1 MGYPYLS
8 AVRHVIPTNLKGSC
22 RPVPSNGAVNVEGTG
37 VTRAGKMI
45 EHTGEVHSSNCP
57 SVFGDASPISG
68 ASHKCLIPFISVACD
83 TSVYPLGTIFEVSML
98 DKVEIAMP
106 PSGKNKMKHPKYVV
120 CEDTGSA
127 IKGENRL
134 DFYTGSYGLKSKANI
149 FGSTASDLFKMFGN
163 KSCHPNKTFRAIRHS
178 DPEWQTAAGAIAAAI
193 QRGLA
198 TSSKSSW
205 LTEAAP

>member
-1 MGYPYLS
+1 MASFDGLGVLITG
-8 AVRHVIPTNLKGSC
+8 AATGLGAATALGFARQGARVIINY
-22 RPVPSNGAVNVEGTG
+22 A
-37 VTRAGKMI
+37 
-45 EHTGEVHSSNCP
+45 
-57 SVFGDASPISG
+57 
-68 ASHKCLIPFISVACD
+68 
-83 TSVYPLGTIFEVSML
+83 
-98 DKVEIAMP
+98 
-106 PSGKNKMKHPKYVV
+106 

>member
-1 MGYPYLS
+1 SDRSVENCSLPGY
-8 AVRHVIPTNLKGSC
+8 HQ
-22 RPVPSNGAVNVEGTG
+22 
-37 VTRAGKMI
+37 
-45 EHTGEVHSSNCP
+45 
-57 SVFGDASPISG
+57 G
-68 ASHKCLIPFISVACD
+68 ASRWRYSTPANPIKSDRL
-83 TSVYPLGTIFEVSML
+83 LEQ
-98 DKVEIAMP
+98 VEIAMP

-163 KSCHPNKTFRAIRHS
+163 KSCHPNKIFRAIRHS

-198 TSSKSSW
+198 TSAKSSW
-205 LTEAAP
+205 LTETTR

>member
-1 MGYPYLS
+1 
-8 AVRHVIPTNLKGSC
+8 
-22 RPVPSNGAVNVEGTG
+22 
-37 VTRAGKMI
+37 
-45 EHTGEVHSSNCP
+45 
-57 SVFGDASPISG
+57 
-68 ASHKCLIPFISVACD
+68 
-83 TSVYPLGTIFEVSML
+83 
-98 DKVEIAMP
+98 MP

-163 KSCHPNKTFRAIRHS
+163 KSCHPNKTFRAISHS

-205 LTEAAP
+205 LTEATR

>member
-1 MGYPYLS
+1 
-8 AVRHVIPTNLKGSC
+8 
-22 RPVPSNGAVNVEGTG
+22 
-37 VTRAGKMI
+37 
-45 EHTGEVHSSNCP
+45 
-57 SVFGDASPISG
+57 
-68 ASHKCLIPFISVACD
+68 
-83 TSVYPLGTIFEVSML
+83 ML

-106 PSGKNKMKHPKYVV
+106 PLGKYKMKHPKYVV

-198 TSSKSSW
+198 TSSKSY
-205 LTEAAP
+205 

>member
-1 MGYPYLS
+1 
-8 AVRHVIPTNLKGSC
+8 
-22 RPVPSNGAVNVEGTG
+22 
-37 VTRAGKMI
+37 
-45 EHTGEVHSSNCP
+45 
-57 SVFGDASPISG
+57 
-68 ASHKCLIPFISVACD
+68 
-83 TSVYPLGTIFEVSML
+83 ML

-106 PSGKNKMKHPKYVV
+106 PLGKNKMKHPKYVV

-149 FGSTASDLFKMFGN
+149 FGSTANDLFKMFGN
-163 KSCHPNKTFRAIRHS
+163 RSCHPNKTFKAIRHS

-205 LTEAAP
+205 LTEAAR